1 MKSMKYLLPL
11 YLLVLV
17 LTGCNKDQRISRKID
32 GDWEAIVFMGSTPDP
47 DEKIIFSFDKDKNGE
62 GKGTIELKD
71 NWGTEVY
78 GIKYFIKND
87 YLTIIA
93 DEDPLVYTITSLDR
107 KTIKLTDSYGD
118 ATILEKD

>member
-1 MKSMKYLLPL
+1 MKSKKYFLFALLG
-11 YLLVLV
+11 LLL
-17 LTGCNKDQRISRKID
+17 LTACNKDQRISRKID

-78 GIKYFIKND
+78 GINYFVKND

-93 DEDPLVYTITSLDR
+93 DEDPVVYTITSMDR